1 MAFLECRF
9 FSEALG
15 VSVTANVLL
24 PQQTTAQI
32 GLKGVADSD
41 GAPVL
46 YLLHGLSDDE
56 SIWLRRTSIER
67 YATQYGLAVIMP
79 DGGRSYY
86 ADMFH
91 GGKYWTYLSE
101 ELPRVMQSFF
111 RFSTKREDTFA
122 AGLSMGGYGAVK
134 LALHCPD
141 KFAAA
146 ASLSGALDPLHLL
159 EFMPAKKDEFECM
172 FGDLNQFRGSFND
185 LFAQAEKRAA
195 EKCSL
200 PKLFLTCG
208 TEDGLYCETTAFRDH
223 LQKLGIQYTYD
234 ECKGTHDWGLWDRKI
249 QEVIRWLP
257 RRKKSS

>member
-24 PQQTTAQI
+24 PQQTSSQI

-41 GAPVL
+41 GAPML

-122 AGLSMGGYGAVK
+122 AGLSMGGYGAMK
-134 LALHCPD
+134 LALHCPE

-146 ASLSGALDPLHLL
+146 AVLSASPREMAWMKEHDERMYERRALSARINHGSVEAYEASYENAWRLI
-159 EFMPAKKDEFECM
+159 DEHAH
-172 FGDLNQFRGSFND
+172 DQN
-185 LFAQAEKRAA
+185 
-195 EKCSL
+195 L
-200 PKLFLTCG
+200 PRLYFTCG
-208 TEDGLYCETTAFRDH
+208 IEDGGYPAFKRFQEH
-223 LQKLGIQYTYD
+223 AEAI
-234 ECKGTHDWGLWDRKI
+234 GLNAVR
-249 QEVIRWLP
+249 
-257 RRKKSS
+257 

>member
-9 FSEALG
+9 FSEALD
-15 VSVTANVLL
+15 VSVTVNVLL
-24 PQQTTAQI
+24 PQKTFSQI

-122 AGLSMGGYGAVK
+122 AGLSMGGYGAMK
-134 LALHCPD
+134 LALHCPE

-146 ASLSGALDPLHLL
+146 ASLSGALDPMLL
-159 EFMPAKKDEFECM
+159 KVADFYEDEVDNMVASLTSALEPLLIIFLGGIVGFIVISVFMPIINITQTLS
-172 FGDLNQFRGSFND
+172 GDTGG
-185 LFAQAEKRAA
+185 E
-195 EKCSL
+195 
-200 PKLFLTCG
+200 
-208 TEDGLYCETTAFRDH
+208 
-223 LQKLGIQYTYD
+223 
-234 ECKGTHDWGLWDRKI
+234 
-249 QEVIRWLP
+249 
-257 RRKKSS
+257 

>member
-9 FSEALG
+9 FSEALSL
-15 VSVTANVLL
+15 SVTVNVLL
-24 PQQTTAQI
+24 PQQTASQI
-32 GLKGVADSD
+32 GLKGVANSE

-79 DGGRSYY
+79 NGGRSYY

-91 GGKYWTYLSE
+91 GGKYWTYISE

-111 RFSTKREDTFA
+111 RFSTRREDTFA
-122 AGLSMGGYGAVK
+122 AGLSMGGYGAMK
-134 LALHCPD
+134 LALHCPE

-159 EFMPAKKDEFECM
+159 ELMPDRKEEFECM
-172 FGDLNQFRGSFND
+172 FGDLDQFKGSFND
-185 LFAQAEKRAA
+185 LFAQAERCKQENRI
-195 EKCSL
+195 L

-208 TEDGLYCETTAFRDH
+208 TEDGLYCDTTAFRDH
-223 LQKLGIQYTYD
+223 LEKLGIEFTYD
-234 ECKGTHDWGLWDRKI
+234 DCKGTHEWGLWDRKI

-257 RRKKSS
+257 RRKKL